1 VKDCLGDV
9 VAALVDGELD
19 HGARE
24 RAQRHLAHCAPC
36 RAEVDA
42 QRRLKARL
50 SGLTAP
56 VPALEQVL
64 TTRLLR
70 LAEPGADV
78 LRTGPPEPSRP
89 AGPTHPR
96 GVRPRSRPSTGVRP
110 RGRRLLRRRTTAGT
124 ALLALGLTA
133 AYALG
138 SPQPQPPSTPLDP
151 GTDAF
156 VVEFISTTNES
167 APARPASLTTGGV
180 GSGR

>member
-1 VKDCLGDV
+1 MRACLGDV

-19 HGARE
+19 HAARE
-24 RAQRHLAHCAPC
+24 RAQRHLAHCAAC

-50 SGLTAP
+50 SGLTGQPPAAD
-56 VPALEQVL
+56 PALA
-64 TTRLLR
+64 TRLLR
-70 LAEPGADV
+70 LAVPGADV
-78 LRTGPPEPSRP
+78 VRPGP
-89 AGPTHPR
+89 AGPRAPGPTRPR
-96 GVRPRSRPSTGVRP
+96 GVRPRSRRSTAVRP
-110 RGRRLLRRRTTAGT
+110 RGRRVLRRRATAGT

-133 AYALG
+133 AFALG

-156 VVEFISTTNES
+156 VVEFISTTDDS
-167 APARPASLTTGGV
+167 PPARQTSRSTGGA